1 MLIVGGNFETG
12 KPSGYV
18 RRLVEAMAPRRAAIV
33 HNGGDWAALER
44 ICQTLPDHGAI
55 LWMPDVDNSRP
66 KLVDSIK
73 KLAPRTLLITS
84 KRNDAGRY
92 SFGDLVARAL
102 RSHSGLML
110 ELSKSSGGFVAA
122 SLMDPLGNVFCQKEV
137 DVANLAA
144 ALCARVDF
152 LQLGTRIGSTCLG
165 SRFFEPEDM
174 ESPERLEQFFEIVRA
189 HADTFHK
196 LIHGAVH
203 SERLMGNASF
213 RCESGFPAFR
223 MRGDVAFVSRRNIDK
238 RDIGLA
244 GFVAVSLSDEHRV
257 GYWGD
262 PEVKPSVDAPIN
274 IRLFNALPRIF
285 WMLHSHTYV
294 RGAPMTEHVLA
305 CGDLREA
312 DAVLRLVNPEQSSFA
327 INLRGHG
334 SLVGASEPEALRAIE
349 YVERPAP
356 EVHAAES

>member
-110 ELSKSSGGFVAA
+110 ELSKSGDGFVAA
-122 SLMDPLGNVFCQKEV
+122 TLMDPLGNVFCQKEV
-137 DVANLAA
+137 DAAKLAD
-144 ALCARVDF
+144 ALCDRIDF
-152 LQLGTRIGSTCLG
+152 LQLGTRVGSTCLG
-165 SRFFEPEDM
+165 RRFFEPDLDA
-174 ESPERLEQFFEIVRA
+174 PERIESFFEIVRA
-189 HADTFHK
+189 HAQTFHG
-196 LIHGAVH
+196 LIHGAAH
-203 SERLMGNASF
+203 PERFLGNASF

-223 MRGDVAFVSRRNIDK
+223 AAGGIAFVSKRNIDK

-244 GFVAVSLSDEHRV
+244 GFVPVSLADEQCV

-262 PEVKPSVDAPIN
+262 PAVKPSVDSPIN
-274 IRLFNALPRIF
+274 IRLFNALPHINF
-285 WMLHSHTYV
+285 MLHSHTYV
-294 RGAPMTEHVLA
+294 NNAPATQEVLA
-305 CGDLREA
+305 CGDAREA
-312 DAVLRLVNPEQSSFA
+312 DAVLRLVDPRAPLFHV
-327 INLRGHG
+327 NLRGHG
-334 SLVGASEPEALRAIE
+334 SLVGASDPELLRNIW
-349 YVERPAP
+349 YTPRPAP
-356 EVHAAES
+356 EIHK